1 MAAIENE
8 HLVVNVVF
16 TGPPLAGKTQSVRA
30 LMPLLKGRGTE
41 QKVLSPGDWRG
52 RTAFFDWAVYEG
64 GAYDGKSIQCRIIS
78 TPGQVAL
85 SDRREMLLRSADAVI
100 LVIDSQAEAL
110 ERAVHCY
117 EEMAPWLAESSR
129 DVPVRVVLQCNKQ
142 DLPGSLS
149 AEELSRRLNIPCG
162 KDFYPTSAST
172 GKGLR
177 AAFVAGV
184 RNAVERARSLVARGL
199 VLDAP
204 EIASGEELF
213 ERMRREVAP
222 IGSAYPAPVGSV
234 RPALSTSAVSPP
246 VSTPAGAIST
256 PVAPAPASR
265 PGAMA
270 RPGSERPSSSRGTG
284 RNKADSAR
292 PSGRS
297 SSKAPAS
304 GSAAS
309 GGATSRSAPPGG
321 ASSSSGSSRGASS
334 GRSRPAPKGGSA
346 SIPFGT
352 SKSKSNSGFYPAT
365 STRPSSNPERS
376 STTHPPLPPDH
387 PFAPTRPSTRRPG
400 AGSSRPSSS
409 AVPGA
414 GGAIPRPK
422 SSDSAAP
429 ASVDDKA
436 RSTRQGRPSPT
447 TPPAGRTTPA
457 TGVPAAPPLR
467 SGRAGGA
474 KAPTPSGEA
483 IAARSSADAT
493 SGTAPARGD
502 IRQSL
507 TALAARA
514 AAEVATARAPAPIE
528 SPPASAAALVVPAA
542 SPGSAPPSSATASAP
557 ASSARRAIIPPH
569 SEPGALA
576 LESGREPAPF
586 APANPLAA
594 SSPHPKGW
602 LDPAGATARSWRP
615 GQGPRPAILPSS
627 AYHAV
632 LPAELEAR
640 RELLAT
646 AATAAAAEAERR
658 SRAPRADAAS
668 GAARRDVQ
676 AKRSPPAPAPEARSG
691 LSGAGASTR
700 SGLPSAGTASHA
712 SARPFAAGGPRPAVM
727 PASAYV
733 AALAVRAQQPGIA
746 ADDTSSATAA
756 QTVGEYVAPEPARE
770 RATRPSASLP
780 AATARGAATAPSG
793 TPHSR
798 PAVMPASAYFASLE
812 AGSTADADVSSS
824 AAEPAHGMGSAAAAS
839 ARASAARQTSE
850 PAPSAS
856 PTAPR
861 GRAGRPAVMPASSY
875 FASLAAR
882 GAVPSAESDGSREAN
897 GAVSGDAGAGT
908 AWQAPAADAVVPEAT
923 LPQSMRVEPSASEAT
938 AANTPRARA
947 RRAVIP
953 ANAWRAALAAGDEMP
968 TRAQPAPAASTPA
981 ASALSGAPV
990 DVRPAPSIDDDPVD
1004 SGWPEAGE
1012 VLSTPP
1018 PFSSPV
1024 PGASVK
1030 SRRPAVMPAS
1040 AWRTLVER
1048 GELPDDRV
1056 EAARNP
1062 SAALAAG
1069 TFSPAATD
1077 DVAGSG
1083 AGDVY
1088 DEWPAQPSEGQRR
1101 DARGVARSLRLLR
1114 GGTSNRRSDEP
1125 RAPSA
1130 RPSLTLLQRPAVM
1143 PASAWQQSQA
1153 TPLPAGGPGAAP
1165 RQGSLRP
1172 AVMPASAWRAAVE
1185 AAAEQA
1191 RSTVAA
1197 SADALAHLGGAA
1209 TEANTSAAVGAAA
1222 AAAEG
1227 LPAEDAAG
1235 SGATDRAAVD
1245 PAADSAA
1252 TAPPQA
1258 TTGDRASEDEPANG
1272 TSHPASLDTGGSL
1285 EADAAL
1291 QAAND
1296 GAPADSPALPAI
1308 DDAGAGS
1315 SSTGLDGAGPLHDA
1329 GDASASAPPTQPSE
1343 GRAAND
1349 MPTLAP
1355 PSDLLLSTERP
1366 TIVAG
1371 ALAEPAAAAARS
1383 APAEFADPATFG
1395 LESSR
1400 LVESNI
1406 DPSIDSHPASSDDSN
1421 ESFRIPETP
1430 PGLQAFIAKAR
1441 LSTPPPPAPPPSDD
1455 VIPSLAPSPSP
1466 AEMEAAA
1473 MGHDPQ
1479 EPPEFAGPRMPGH
1492 ARSPRAV
1499 WRRSTWR
1506 TLEMH
1511 INSDATALEDA
1522 RGRWIGELAPG
1533 WYARTLRSAPDA
1545 RSARRAFAEEVLRE
1559 RRLGVYLSRPRC
1571 VALTEEADRF
1581 WIWQAACRVPTLAAV
1596 LGRRLAARESPS
1608 AMAEALLDASLAFVE
1623 ARQRFIQAR
1632 VPLPLSLHALS
1643 VQDDKLVYSG
1653 LLPDPGAAFI
1663 HPPSDGHIAFEDALR
1678 KKWPGAPGDGSA
1690 VFAELS
1696 SKAAGRLPEPILAI
1710 IRSVVGES
1718 FIETSTNEVSG

>member
-222 IGSAYPAPVGSV
+222 IGSAPPAPVGSV
-234 RPALSTSAVSPP
+234 RPALSTSAVAPP
-246 VSTPAGAIST
+246 VSTPAGSTPALPIST
-256 PVAPAPASR
+256 PAAPAPASR

-270 RPGSERPSSSRGTG
+270 RPGSDRPSSSRGTG

-292 PSGRS
+292 PSGSRS

-304 GSAAS
+304 GSGAS
-309 GGATSRSAPPGG
+309 GGASSGSAPPGG
-321 ASSSSGSSRGASS
+321 ASSSSGTSRGASS
-334 GRSRPAPKGGSA
+334 GRSRPASKGGSA

-365 STRPSSNPERS
+365 GTRPASNPERS
-376 STTHPPLPPDH
+376 STSHPPLPPDH

-409 AVPGA
+409 AAPGA
-414 GGAIPRPK
+414 SGAIPRPK
-422 SSDSAAP
+422 SSDRAAP

-457 TGVPAAPPLR
+457 TGVPAAAPLR

-474 KAPTPSGEA
+474 KAATPTGEA
-483 IAARSSADAT
+483 IAARSGADAT

-502 IRQSL
+502 TRQSL

-528 SPPASAAALVVPAA
+528 SPPASAAARVPAA
-542 SPGSAPPSSATASAP
+542 SAPGSAPPSSATASAP

-569 SEPGALA
+569 SEPGARA
-576 LESGREPAPF
+576 LESAREPAF
-586 APANPLAA
+586 APAAPLAA

-602 LDPAGATARSWRP
+602 LDPAGAAARSWRP
-615 GQGPRPAILPSS
+615 GQGPRPAILPSG

-640 RELLAT
+640 REFLAT
-646 AATAAAAEAERR
+646 AATTAAAEAERR
-658 SRAPRADAAS
+658 SRAPRGDAAS

-676 AKRSPPAPAPEARSG
+676 AKRPPPAPAPEARSAR
-691 LSGAGASTR
+691 SGAGIA
-700 SGLPSAGTASHA
+700 AHA

-733 AALAVRAQQPGIA
+733 AALAARAQQPGMA

-756 QTVGEYVAPEPARE
+756 QQVDESVAPESARE
-770 RATRPSASLP
+770 RASRPSASL
-780 AATARGAATAPSG
+780 ASATARGAATASSG
-793 TPHSR
+793 LPRSR
-798 PAVMPASAYFASLE
+798 PAVMPASAYVASLD
-812 AGSTADADVSSS
+812 AGSTAATDVSSS
-824 AAEPAHGMGSAAAAS
+824 AAQPAHGMGSAAAAS
-839 ARASAARQTSE
+839 VRAGAARQPRE
-850 PAPSAS
+850 PASSAA
-856 PTAPR
+856 PAAPR

-882 GAVPSAESDGSREAN
+882 GAVPPAESDGSRETN
-897 GAVSGDAGAGT
+897 GVVSGDAR
-908 AWQAPAADAVVPEAT
+908 AAVPEAT
-923 LPQSMRVEPSASEAT
+923 LPQPIISEPRASEAT
-938 AANTPRARA
+938 AATPRAHA
-947 RRAVIP
+947 RPAVMP
-953 ANAWRAALAAGDEMP
+953 AGAWRAAVAAGGEMP
-968 TRAQPAPAASTPA
+968 ARAEPAPAAPTPSAST
-981 ASALSGAPV
+981 LSGAPA
-990 DVRPAPSIDDDPVD
+990 DVRPAPSDDDPVD

-1012 VLSTPP
+1012 VLSMPP
-1018 PFSSPV
+1018 PFASPAQE
-1024 PGASVK
+1024 ASVK

-1040 AWRTLVER
+1040 AWRALVER

-1062 SAALAAG
+1062 SAAAG
-1069 TFSPAATD
+1069 PSSPATE

-1083 AGDVY
+1083 AADVY
-1088 DEWPAQPSEGQRR
+1088 DEWPAQPSDGQRR

-1114 GGTSNRRSDEP
+1114 GGTSNRRGDEP

-1130 RPSLTLLQRPAVM
+1130 RPSLTLLERPAVM
-1143 PASAWQQSQA
+1143 PARAWEQTRA
-1153 TPLPAGGPGAAP
+1153 TPLPAGEPGAAP
-1165 RQGSLRP
+1165 RRGSLRP

-1191 RSTVAA
+1191 RSSLAV
-1197 SADALAHLGGAA
+1197 SADALVQALH
-1209 TEANTSAAVGAAA
+1209 
-1222 AAAEG
+1222 AEH
-1227 LPAEDAAG
+1227 AAG
-1235 SGATDRAAVD
+1235 SDAADRAAVD
-1245 PAADSAA
+1245 RAGDSAA
-1252 TAPPQA
+1252 TAPPQVA
-1258 TTGDRASEDEPANG
+1258 AGDDASAHEPASG
-1272 TSHPASLDTGGSL
+1272 THPPSLDGGGSF
-1285 EADAAL
+1285 EADVTL

-1296 GAPADSPALPAI
+1296 GAPANGPALPPI
-1308 DDAGAGS
+1308 DAA
-1315 SSTGLDGAGPLHDA
+1315 STGTDGAVPSPDA
-1329 GDASASAPPTQPSE
+1329 GDASTSAPPTQPSE
-1343 GRAAND
+1343 VRAAND

-1355 PSDLLLSTERP
+1355 PSDLSLSTERP
-1366 TIVAG
+1366 TIVAS
-1371 ALAEPAAAAARS
+1371 ALAEPAAAAARP

-1406 DPSIDSHPASSDDSN
+1406 EPPIDTHPASSDDSN

-1430 PGLQAFIAKAR
+1430 PGLQAFVAKAR

-1473 MGHDPQ
+1473 TGSEPH
-1479 EPPEFAGPRMPGH
+1479 EPPHFAGPRMPGH
-1492 ARSPRAV
+1492 ARAPRAV

-1663 HPPSDGHIAFEDALR
+1663 HPPNDGHTAFEDALR
-1678 KKWPGAPGDGSA
+1678 KKWPGAPVDGSA